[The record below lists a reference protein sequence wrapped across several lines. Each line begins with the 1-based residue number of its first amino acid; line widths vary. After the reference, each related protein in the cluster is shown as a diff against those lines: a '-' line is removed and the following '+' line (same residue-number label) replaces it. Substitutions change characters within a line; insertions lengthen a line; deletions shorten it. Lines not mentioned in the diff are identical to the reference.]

1 MPNSLVETRA
11 EKETEIVGAEN
22 EGRRLSTD
30 DCIPAAID
38 AVACQLCKPRWEHP
52 EKWHNQS
59 QIQHGG

>member
-11 EKETEIVGAEN
+11 EKETELVGAEN

-52 EKWHNQS
+52 EK
-59 QIQHGG
+59 